1 MGAIEGACLGSCS
14 DGCMC
19 GFVHYNFRIEM
30 VTSDCTSNMCW
41 DSHLRNAL
49 CKVLSLQIQGLEG
62 TTGDY
67 SDAGHEDH
75 TGHARVCLEEQG
87 ADQVTVSVGGR
98 SRFQRG
104 DR

>member
-1 MGAIEGACLGSCS
+1 
-14 DGCMC
+14 MC

-62 TTGDY
+62 LSGGTTGNY
-67 SDAGHEDH
+67 SDAGYEVH
-75 TGHARVCLEEQG
+75 TGHDRVCLEEQG
-87 ADQVTVSVGGR
+87 ADQVTVSVVDGLGCNEET
-98 SRFQRG
+98 
-104 DR
+104 DRHE